1 MMTFIALLFA
11 AGAVMLLLIAYGAM
25 EGQRYEVD
33 EFGDKVPVPS
43 DVEQFIAPLFGRF
56 TRTSS
61 VSRQRALFEMQWAGL
76 EKFTPEFWT
85 LLPFL
90 IAPAGLIGG
99 VAIGIMA
106 NLAPQTAGLLGVI
119 SAFMGATW
127 PRNRKNGAIT
137 RRNEL
142 VREDTPRFIST
153 FARIYVTFKD
163 TSRTFEAMLERA
175 LRSRIADSAIKDPKL
190 ERQMP
195 RRVVR
200 RLRGRSGYESPI
212 WTGLERLIS
221 AQRGNRSIVD
231 RDMST
236 TGRADP
242 ITEFAF
248 FCNDPD
254 MTRFIQLI
262 RENWVQDRRTD
273 PDQIDEFVKSI
284 QARRIQEI
292 RQSFA
297 KMQAEATTFLVL
309 FNFPVLMGVIFMP
322 LIGTLVGGN

>member
-11 AGAVMLLLIAYGAM
+11 AGAVMLLLLAYSAM

-43 DVEQFIAPLFGRF
+43 DVEQFLSPLVGRF

-90 IAPAGLIGG
+90 IAPAGLMGG

-106 NLAPQTAGLLGVI
+106 NLAPQTAGMIGVI

-262 RENWVQDRRTD
+262 RENWVQDRRNLRSR
-273 PDQIDEFVKSI
+273 PYRGSP
-284 QARRIQEI
+284 A
-292 RQSFA
+292 
-297 KMQAEATTFLVL
+297 
-309 FNFPVLMGVIFMP
+309 
-322 LIGTLVGGN
+322 